1 MTRRKPHAFD
11 SEIVSRYKFIMP
23 KQLGFPNGIAGIL
36 IRLDYQ
42 PLLRKKKELARRLGD
57 GGNRIC
63 QIWSTPVRIS
73 RGIKANQKRP
83 NNFNE

>member
-11 SEIVSRYKFIMP
+11 SEIVGRYKFIMP

-42 PLLRKKKELARRLGD
+42 PLLRKM
-57 GGNRIC
+57 
-63 QIWSTPVRIS
+63 SP
-73 RGIKANQKRP
+73 IKDRTR
-83 NNFNE
+83 